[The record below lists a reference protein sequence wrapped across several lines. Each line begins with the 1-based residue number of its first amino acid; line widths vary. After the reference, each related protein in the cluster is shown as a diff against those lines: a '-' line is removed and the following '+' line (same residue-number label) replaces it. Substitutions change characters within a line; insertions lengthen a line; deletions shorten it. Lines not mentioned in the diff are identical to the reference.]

1 MTKFEVQNMIN
12 LLLKKKKSKR
22 DYDELKL
29 IDIKRYKK
37 YIYIYIERERER
49 ERGTILNVERWE
61 ENKMSDEEMVI
72 F

>member
-1 MTKFEVQNMIN
+1 MKKFEIQNMMS
-12 LLLKKKKSKR
+12 LLKKKKKSKR

-29 IDIKRYKK
+29 IKIKRYS
-37 YIYIYIERERER
+37 IYIYRER

>member
-1 MTKFEVQNMIN
+1 MKKFEVQNMTSS
-12 LLLKKKKSKR
+12 LKKNKNKKETMMSLNLSKSK
-22 DYDELKL
+22 DT
-29 IDIKRYKK
+29 IN
-37 YIYIYIERERER
+37 IYIYIERERER